1 MKLEEL
7 LTLYQKEKPQLSP
20 RTIQKYKSIIT
31 MFARDAE
38 INNIYINRN
47 KCIKWIVIPALF
59 AKAVAFIFSAAK
71 ILLNFFLKILAKYSI
86 YLVSCSG
93 L

>member
-31 MFARDAE
+31 MFA
-38 INNIYINRN
+38 N
-47 KCIKWIVIPALF
+47 
-59 AKAVAFIFSAAK
+59 
-71 ILLNFFLKILAKYSI
+71 ILLYWFSTFELIEKH
-86 YLVSCSG
+86 
-93 L
+93 